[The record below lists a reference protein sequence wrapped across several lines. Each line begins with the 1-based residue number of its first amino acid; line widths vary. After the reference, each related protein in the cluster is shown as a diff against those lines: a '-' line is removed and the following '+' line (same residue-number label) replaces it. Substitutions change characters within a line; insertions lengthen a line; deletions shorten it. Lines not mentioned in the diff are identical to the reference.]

1 MRVGL
6 TQRMEWL
13 AERGEM
19 RQALDVAWN
28 ERLLALG
35 AEPIALPMRGVG
47 GGELLRR
54 YRVEVLLLTGGNEA
68 RAEPADPASR
78 ERNTLEADLLRA
90 AQAAETP
97 VLGVC
102 HGLQIMNTFLGG
114 KLAPVAG
121 HVRARHELG
130 AFGVVNSFHDVAIPH
145 DALAPALVPVASA
158 DDGTVEAAVHRSL
171 AWLGVMWHPE
181 RPMPDRGDGMQTVKA
196 FLADPE
202 GFCRRLRGGDA

>member
-13 AERGEM
+13 ADRGEM

-28 ERLLALG
+28 EHLVALG
-35 AEPIALPMRGVG
+35 AEPVALPMRGIS

-54 YRVEVLLLTGGNEA
+54 YRVELLLLTGGNEA
-68 RAEPADPASR
+68 RAERADPASR
-78 ERNTLEADLLRA
+78 ERNMLEADLLRA
-90 AQAAETP
+90 AQAVATP

-114 KLAPVAG
+114 KLAPVGG
-121 HVRARHELG
+121 HVRSRHELR
-130 AFGVVNSFHDVAIPH
+130 AFGAVNSFHDVAIRQG
-145 DALAPALVPVASA
+145 DLASALVAVASA

-171 AWLGVMWHPE
+171 GWLGVMWHPE
-181 RPMPDRGDGMQTVKA
+181 RPMPGGGDGMATVKA
-196 FLADPE
+196 FLSDPA
-202 GFCRRLRGGDA
+202 GYCRKLRETA